1 VILLRA
7 CALPGADFLVLGSDG
22 AFTPP
27 LSTAALMEF
36 LSQRC
41 GGDHGRAHAGGPLGT
56 LSPPL
61 VCDRQAG
68 PRGCPSPKS
77 VPKADFGVGNND
89 FRKLFKKNLIYCS
102 EIRTVFHGFGG

>member
-1 VILLRA
+1 MAKPLLRFETHVYCSIGFKSIVSSIRPEIAPPHAVESGSTVILLRA

-56 LSPPL
+56 LSPP
-61 VCDRQAG
+61 
-68 PRGCPSPKS
+68 P
-77 VPKADFGVGNND
+77 GV
-89 FRKLFKKNLIYCS
+89 
-102 EIRTVFHGFGG
+102 